1 MILRTSQIV
10 NVPAWC
16 GYLTI
21 SIVLVYV
28 FSFGE
33 SVLFK
38 YSIKPSIFILP
49 IPLFALIGAYRYL
62 KIRYRTHM
70 VDNDR
75 VVYRNGVFSV
85 KTENLELYRVRDI
98 RLNEPLIY
106 RIFGLG
112 TIEILSTDLSN
123 PLLEIKAIKNS
134 GKVFQDLLLLVEEN
148 RTRKGLTRLD
158 DVSI

>member
-1 MILRTSQIV
+1 
-10 NVPAWC
+10 
-16 GYLTI
+16 
-21 SIVLVYV
+21 
-28 FSFGE
+28 
-33 SVLFK
+33 
-38 YSIKPSIFILP
+38 
-49 IPLFALIGAYRYL
+49 
-62 KIRYRTHM
+62 M